1 MTTTKSNLLMKLFS
15 SAQSYYRAEQLLDED
30 DASDY
35 LHTMQN
41 MERLTSELFHKD
53 IVERIK
59 NYAYQGVPEWGDSQY
74 WERQC
79 RNYIKEVTEE

>member
-1 MTTTKSNLLMKLFS
+1 MTTKSNLLIKLFRS
-15 SAQSYYRAEQLLDED
+15 TQSYYRAEQLLD

-41 MERLTSELFHKD
+41 MERLALTLFHKD
-53 IVERIK
+53 IVERIE
-59 NYAYQGVPEWGDSQY
+59 NYAYQGVPEWGDSPY

>member
-1 MTTTKSNLLMKLFS
+1 MATNKSKLLMKLFR
-15 SAQSYYRAEQLLDED
+15 SAQSYYRAEQLLD
-30 DASDY
+30 DANDY

-41 MERLTSELFHKD
+41 MERLALALFHKD